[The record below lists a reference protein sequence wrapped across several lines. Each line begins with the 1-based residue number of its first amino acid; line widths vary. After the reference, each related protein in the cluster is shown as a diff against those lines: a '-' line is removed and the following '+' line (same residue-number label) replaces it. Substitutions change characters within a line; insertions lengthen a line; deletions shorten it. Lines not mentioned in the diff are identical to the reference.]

1 MSSTSL
7 VIREMQNETTMMAE
21 HTLSKNKNFKKRLG
35 NIKSLQGLGRP
46 EFFHTYGGSVKTEQL
61 WQCQS

>member
-1 MSSTSL
+1 
-7 VIREMQNETTMMAE
+7 MQNETTMMAE